1 MSYFKDKVI
10 VITGATSGI
19 GKSLAV
25 RLNKEGADLIL
36 AGRNFNSLNSELP
49 PGHGCKFIKV
59 DLNIDSEIE
68 DFIKQVSASCT
79 KVNILI
85 HCAGIIHIGSLL
97 EMPVS
102 RLDEQYRINVRAP
115 YLITQKLMPLIKN
128 IKGQIV
134 FFNSTAGLQTKEL
147 IGQYSA
153 SKFALK
159 ALADSLRLELY
170 GLGVNVLSVF
180 LGATATPM
188 QEKIQQDLGK
198 TFDATGFMCPDEI
211 AERMLLIMQN
221 GMVAGVTDVTIRNHN
236 TYRPDI

>member
-97 EMPVS
+97 EMPVN